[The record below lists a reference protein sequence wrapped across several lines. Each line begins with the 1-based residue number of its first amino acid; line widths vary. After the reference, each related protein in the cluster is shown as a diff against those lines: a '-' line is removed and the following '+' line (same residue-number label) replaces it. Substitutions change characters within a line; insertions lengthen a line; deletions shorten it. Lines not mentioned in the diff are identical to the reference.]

1 MDKEKM
7 EKYTENRF
15 GYLREKTIEELK
27 KLKNELLDDNEY
39 MERHTTNSMQETEF
53 HEDTKFNN
61 EQIDFIDK
69 IINEKNSK
77 GGR

>member
-1 MDKEKM
+1 MNEQ
-7 EKYTENRF
+7 EENRF

-39 MERHTTNSMQETEF
+39 MEKHTTNSMQETEF

-61 EQIDFIDK
+61 EQIEFIDRILK
-69 IINEKNSK
+69 EKEVK
-77 GGR
+77 RGR